1 MGLWMPTEES
11 FYSDADALKTWID
24 DSGIRSEEFYGIVEM
39 AQNGYIAVENVL
51 SNTVE
56 LNSLYGG
63 LLDQVWLGEKTAE
76 EVIVNEIMPIIT
88 PVFEEYWAERQ

>member
-1 MGLWMPTEES
+1 MRTEES
-11 FYSDADALKTWID
+11 FYSDKAALKSWIE
-24 DSGIRSEEFYGIVEM
+24 DSGIRSEEFYGVVEM

-56 LNSLYGG
+56 LSSLYRG

-76 EVIVNEIMPIIT
+76 DVIVNEIMPILK
-88 PVFEEYWAERQ
+88 PVFDEYWAERQ